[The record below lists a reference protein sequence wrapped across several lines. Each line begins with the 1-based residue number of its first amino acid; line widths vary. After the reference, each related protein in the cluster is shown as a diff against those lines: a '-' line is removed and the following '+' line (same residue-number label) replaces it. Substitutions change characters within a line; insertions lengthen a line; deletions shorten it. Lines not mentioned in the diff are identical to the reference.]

1 MGFRMRR
8 IEMGGIRPETRAMKR
23 RKVAKKND
31 RRMKKIAPNKLG
43 IPPRANLLRKQIRE
57 ALSRVGDE

>member
-1 MGFRMRR
+1 
-8 IEMGGIRPETRAMKR
+8 MGGIRPETRAMKR

-31 RRMKKIAPNKLG
+31 RRLKKITPNNLG

>member
-1 MGFRMRR
+1 
-8 IEMGGIRPETRAMKR
+8 MKR

-57 ALSRVGDE
+57 ALSRVSEE